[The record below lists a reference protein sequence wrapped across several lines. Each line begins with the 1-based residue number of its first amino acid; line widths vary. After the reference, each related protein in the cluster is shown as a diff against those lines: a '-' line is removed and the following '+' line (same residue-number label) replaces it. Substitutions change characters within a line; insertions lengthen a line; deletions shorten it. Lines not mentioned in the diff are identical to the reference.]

1 MTTTLAPAP
10 LSSVPEP
17 SLTSPAPPLRLE
29 RRHWLAALAVL
40 FVFFAPYQTL
50 VQTVITDDAV
60 RKGVDVDSYNMTWVQ
75 AGYVIGLLYG
85 AFTGM
90 WLSGRGAA
98 GRRMPSQ

>member
-1 MTTTLAPAP
+1 MSTTLAAPAP
-10 LSSVPEP
+10 SVSGP
-17 SLTSPAPPLRLE
+17 SMAPLAPPLRLE

-40 FVFFAPYQTL
+40 VVFFAPYQTL